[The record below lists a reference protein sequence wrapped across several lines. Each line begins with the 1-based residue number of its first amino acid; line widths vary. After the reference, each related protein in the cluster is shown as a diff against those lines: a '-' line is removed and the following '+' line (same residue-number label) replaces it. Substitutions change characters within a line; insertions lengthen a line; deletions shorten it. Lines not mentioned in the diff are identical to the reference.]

1 MDIGI
6 INTVGVAMVSVVL
19 MLVRV
24 AGMAISGDMSSP
36 TKVLIHLKFCFAPL
50 MFPCAASCIGVY
62 DTKVKIPIKKVVATE
77 FKLPP
82 ANKTSTDT

>member
-24 AGMAISGDMSSP
+24 VWNGDKRRHEFS
-36 TKVLIHLKFCFAPL
+36 TKVLIHLKPCFAPL

-62 DTKVKIPIKKVVATE
+62 DTKSRPIKKVVATE

-82 ANKTSTDT
+82 ANKTSTDI